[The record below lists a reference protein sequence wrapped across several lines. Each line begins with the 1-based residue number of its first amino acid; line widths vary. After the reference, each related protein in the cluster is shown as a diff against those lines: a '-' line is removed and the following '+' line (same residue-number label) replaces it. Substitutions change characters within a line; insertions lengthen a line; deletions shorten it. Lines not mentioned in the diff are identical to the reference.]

1 MIGFCTQ
8 LEEEFNTDELEDE
21 LGSRVK
27 VTTFVKVLDNP
38 DRCSRG

>member
-1 MIGFCTQ
+1 MIGFYTQ

-38 DRCSRG
+38 DRYPRG

>member
-1 MIGFCTQ
+1 MIGFCAH

-21 LGSRVK
+21 LGCRVK

-38 DRCSRG
+38 DRFSRG